1 METMILT
8 RQEAADAMKVS
19 LPTLDAYLKRESNP
33 LPFILSGR
41 RVLIP
46 YDGFKRWL
54 LQESERCMSNGPV
67 V

>member
-33 LPFILSGR
+33 LPF
-41 RVLIP
+41 LIP
-46 YDGFKRWL
+46 YDDFKRWL
-54 LQESERCMSNGPV
+54 SQESARCMSNGCAV
-67 V
+67 